1 MTLEPG
7 LGQKFHAGCYPQV
20 VRRYIVAFVVL
31 AGGVAAGATSY
42 IAYATDREYTRLIA
56 SGDEAIAE
64 GRPYQAIESY
74 SGAIALRPESMVAH
88 LKRGDTYRDRGQ
100 LEAALRDLRR
110 ASELDPTATLPLELL
125 GDTNL
130 ALLRFDR
137 AIERYETCLNLDDRS
152 ARVWYK
158 LGLARYR
165 ASLPAPARD
174 ALQKAISLDKG
185 RGEAYLL
192 LGLSFRDL
200 GEATLARRSLETAAQ
215 LAPALTEPREA
226 LAGLFTSLGEN
237 GRAIDQL
244 EALAALDPNRP
255 DRHVALGLAHAS
267 ARRYE
272 AAVLTLS
279 RAVERFP
286 DETAVYAALGRVWL
300 EAAETRDDPI
310 ALKKAVQAL
319 STAASHQDA
328 ASDTLTDLGR
338 ALVASGDDVAAERA
352 LRQAVTRL
360 PIQPDAY
367 RYLATIVIRDGR
379 VQDARDSLI
388 RYVTLVGD
396 AEPVAGIA
404 TQIASYSLRLGD
416 PQLALRWIDRA
427 IDEGGPTSVL
437 AALKQRAEAASRTQ

>member
-1 MTLEPG
+1 
-7 LGQKFHAGCYPQV
+7 

-56 SGDEAIAE
+56 AGDEAIAD
-64 GRPYQAIESY
+64 GRPYQALESY

-88 LKRGDTYRDRGQ
+88 LKRGDTYRERGQ
-100 LEAALRDLRR
+100 LDAALRDLRR

-137 AIERYETCLNLDDRS
+137 AIERYEACLNLDDRS

-165 ASLPAPARD
+165 ASQPAPARD

-185 RGEAYLL
+185 LGEAYLL
-192 LGLSFRDL
+192 LGLSYRDL

-237 GRAIDQL
+237 ARAIDQL

-255 DRHVALGLAHAS
+255 DRHVALGLAHAR

-286 DETAVYAALGRVWL
+286 DETAVYAALGHVWL
-300 EAAETRDDPI
+300 EVAETREDPI

-319 STAASHQDA
+319 SAAASHPDA

-338 ALVASGDDVAAERA
+338 ALRASGDDAAAERA
-352 LRQAVTRL
+352 LRLALTRL
-360 PIQPDAY
+360 PIQPEAY
-367 RYLATIVIRDGR
+367 RSLAEVVIKDGR
-379 VQDARDSLI
+379 VQDARDALI
-388 RYVTLVGD
+388 RYATLVGD
-396 AEPVAGIA
+396 AEPVAGLA
-404 TQIASYSLRLGD
+404 AQIASYSLRLGE

-427 IDEGGPTSVL
+427 MDEGGPTTTL
-437 AALKQRAEAASRTQ
+437 QALKQRAEAIVKLQN